1 MSTQNTYKH
10 ISDESRFKTF
20 DPSGTEWPDNVTDV
34 QSALSLISASARTD
48 VGLPIADKTTKGIVK
63 LSTDDDAFKGENDT
77 DAVTPKQM
85 DYKMRHP
92 HASFDV
98 YGTTKYA
105 SNDLAIGFSDTETTI
120 TPVTLGYVF
129 DNRHATESVYGTMRV
144 ATQLQANAG
153 EDDSVVI
160 TAKKLRGA
168 VAAMVPGYD
177 DATESVTGIVRLA
190 TVAQIR
196 EGVVKNGY
204 AISPASF
211 NALGGTE
218 QYMGVYKVATQVDMN
233 SGTND
238 SVVVTAKKFVSTK
251 GSSSRYG
258 VVKLTTDLNNAEDG
272 YALSPKAP
280 IVSKSFTI
288 NGKKMD
294 GNSLTISAGDVNAWT
309 KQESDSRYMRN
320 TTGICNFLYYSGNSY
335 YSGDG
340 NDRFVSYFDI
350 NLPNDGK
357 KYSKMK
363 IDIVMVDPGETSS
376 DGWRSTYYN
385 PLNIMVG
392 GVDYGKTTD
401 PVFIYHSLSGYL
413 KSNDS
418 RRDQQVGHFSMSK
431 TISGNFGGDFVRL
444 VIGGRN
450 VRPVTGG
457 YVFVANQ
464 PMYVNITLFN

>member
-105 SNDLAIGFSDTETTI
+105 SNDLAIGLSDTETTI

-129 DNRHATESVYGTMRV
+129 DNRNATESVYGTMRV

-309 KQESDSRYMRN
+309 KQESDSRYMRIDAAPKQDIFLDMWSIN
-320 TTGICNFLYYSGNSY
+320 QNYYRKYWKKYETIGTTTIPFGSYKKMQFNLNITNSSDLRPLQMKIYKNNVEIHYYEYFAKYMNYAPITPRILIHGDFRTGDVIRADINCNSGN
-335 YSGDG
+335 
-340 NDRFVSYFDI
+340 N
-350 NLPNDGK
+350 
-357 KYSKMK
+357 
-363 IDIVMVDPGETSS
+363 MV
-376 DGWRSTYYN
+376 
-385 PLNIMVG
+385 I
-392 GVDYGKTTD
+392 
-401 PVFIYHSLSGYL
+401 
-413 KSNDS
+413 
-418 RRDQQVGHFSMSK
+418 
-431 TISGNFGGDFVRL
+431 
-444 VIGGRN
+444 
-450 VRPVTGG
+450 
-457 YVFVANQ
+457 
-464 PMYVNITLFN
+464 NITTCELLFSQ